1 MLLKQLL
8 KYYLH
13 DDTIPMTLQMEII
26 KFLIASYSSMEL
38 RCRHRHA
45 TKATSSSASKQQQT
59 DIIIQPPPQQQQQK
73 GVIEGP
79 LIDLV
84 GVRLWGAIFHR
95 KRHLEM
101 KRDGMLRKRYGLFKA
116 RSLSKHN
123 TTTTSNGKVDDA
135 DDDDDEEDEMRT
147 NAGFLPSMVDGLVDA
162 IIILGNAAATSE
174 EVAVGS
180 SKEEE
185 QRQHGRDDLLLLRN
199 YASKVL
205 ELLLDLLSYPQ
216 TRTHVA
222 SHISSQNLVVQLR
235 MSK

>member
-1 MLLKQLL
+1 M
-8 KYYLH
+8 
-13 DDTIPMTLQMEII
+13 
-26 KFLIASYSSMEL
+26 
-38 RCRHRHA
+38 
-45 TKATSSSASKQQQT
+45 
-59 DIIIQPPPQQQQQK
+59 
-73 GVIEGP
+73 
-79 LIDLV
+79 
-84 GVRLWGAIFHR
+84 
-95 KRHLEM
+95 
-101 KRDGMLRKRYGLFKA
+101 FKA
-116 RSLSKHN
+116 RLLSKRN
-123 TTTTSNGKVDDA
+123 ATTTTSNRKDA
-135 DDDDDEEDEMRT
+135 DADADDDEEDEMRT

-180 SKEEE
+180 EEEE